1 MKKILTPFL
10 AILLIAASC
19 KKTKTESESPDQ
31 LPPITQ
37 TGANTFGCLIN
48 GNVWLPKG
56 YDGRFV
62 NSRITIDPTYA
73 DGDLTIKVYRL
84 EGGFRHS
91 ITLTSDS
98 IKAVGI
104 YMINTNSKAKL
115 FCRKI
120 IVMKVFHIVMFIQV
134 L

>member
-48 GNVWLPKG
+48 GNVWLPKVTMAG
-56 YDGRFV
+56 LL
-62 NSRITIDPTYA
+62 IQELP
-73 DGDLTIKVYRL
+73 LTQLMPMAI
-84 EGGFRHS
+84 
-91 ITLTSDS
+91 
-98 IKAVGI
+98 
-104 YMINTNSKAKL
+104 
-115 FCRKI
+115 
-120 IVMKVFHIVMFIQV
+120 
-134 L
+134 